1 MTPDKHKP
9 HYELTRTE
17 KLKGNLR
24 VKYIQR
30 ANEETKR
37 DVQSTGFNMELNR
50 AVKEKQMETKLSF
63 KIRVQITDHNPDKF
77 LLIIIIM
84 IK

>member
-9 HYELTRTE
+9 HYELTRTD